1 MFYYY
6 AIKKSLLSDQDN
18 QNDFTFESNLIEN
31 SNKVED
37 QKKLFN
43 ELAFINIKKWETNE
57 SRYNNTN
64 IEDYAIEYKEP
75 LRKQIIA
82 IDPDIIFLCGTESAF
97 DKLID
102 NGEWKK
108 EDGDFKNLSCLN
120 CNKTDSQWFYFF
132 TFKEEKKT
140 RLVINYYHPSFTQRP
155 GWIDVLALQ
164 NILRNAKTYMLK
176 HNNDEQFKYL
186 LERLAKTK

>member
-1 MFYYY
+1 MSDL
-6 AIKKSLLSDQDN
+6 KK
-18 QNDFTFESNLIEN
+18 I
-31 SNKVED
+31 
-37 QKKLFN
+37 
-43 ELAFINIKKWETNE
+43 AFINIKKWDTKDST
-57 SRYNNTN
+57 SRDTT
-64 IEDYAIEYKEP
+64 IKQYAAEYKKP
-75 LRKQIIA
+75 LRKQIKA